1 MLMTLAVA
9 CQKENEVVV
18 TGTWQEGAGEQ
29 LTLGKLNVSRVEPL
43 DSVTVKKNGTFKMK
57 FPLESPEIILLTNQA
72 GKRITLL
79 PAPGERVELE
89 LGKGPFHTQYTVTG
103 SEESRK
109 VQSLILQL
117 EDTRHRLDS
126 LEKAM
131 EAVQQE
137 EGNPT
142 MEVLRDAYVQT
153 LRQQKRASIRFIVEN
168 LNAPSSIYALYQRL
182 GPERFV
188 MDETRDLQYM
198 KIVADSL
205 KNKYPGSTLVQSL
218 VEDAGRRE
226 AQYNNLK
233 FLSQLSE
240 DQVSEAGSV
249 NLVLP
254 DPSGRPVSLESL
266 EGKVVLVNFWASYN
280 QESIRMNENLKNVY
294 RKYQSEGFEV
304 YNISLDADPAS
315 WRKAIRFEEYP
326 WIDVRDPDGE
336 IGRAHV

>member
-1 MLMTLAVA
+1 
-9 CQKENEVVV
+9 
-18 TGTWQEGAGEQ
+18 
-29 LTLGKLNVSRVEPL
+29 
-43 DSVTVKKNGTFKMK
+43 
-57 FPLESPEIILLTNQA
+57 
-72 GKRITLL
+72 
-79 PAPGERVELE
+79 
-89 LGKGPFHTQYTVTG
+89 
-103 SEESRK
+103 
-109 VQSLILQL
+109 
-117 EDTRHRLDS
+117 
-126 LEKAM
+126 
-131 EAVQQE
+131 
-137 EGNPT
+137 
-142 MEVLRDAYVQT
+142 
-153 LRQQKRASIRFIVEN
+153 
-168 LNAPSSIYALYQRL
+168 
-182 GPERFV
+182 

-326 WIDVRDPDGE
+326 WIDVRDPDGVSGQAALLYNVQQLPTNYLIDKE
-336 IGRAHV
+336 GNIVAKNLYGNTLTVWLDNLI